1 MVKISNRMSREQ
13 MQEVVNEMTA
23 WHDRKLKY
31 ENALKLICAAGMC
44 CPQCRSMVVSMLAT
58 ADRFGVLSQ
67 VVQTTMEM
75 YQAETDSILV
85 NSVRAACRSHGI
97 DVNRFRI
104 RHPMHLTLRQRQA
117 M

>member
-44 CPQCRSMVVSMLAT
+44 CPQCRSMVVSMLST

-75 YQAETDSILV
+75 FQAETDAILV
-85 NSVRAACRSHGI
+85 TASGPHV
-97 DVNRFRI
+97 D
-104 RHPMHLTLRQRQA
+104 PMGLMSTDSA
-117 M
+117 SGTPCT